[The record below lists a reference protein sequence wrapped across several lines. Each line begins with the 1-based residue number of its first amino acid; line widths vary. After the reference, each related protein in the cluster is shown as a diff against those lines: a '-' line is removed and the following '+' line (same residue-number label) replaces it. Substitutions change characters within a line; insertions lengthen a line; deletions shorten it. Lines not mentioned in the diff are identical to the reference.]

1 MALEITNSNFAETLT
16 QTPITVVDFWAPWCG
31 PCKMLGPIVD
41 QLAEENTDVTIGKVN
56 IDENMELAVDK
67 QIRGVPTLLFY
78 KNGELVEKLVGVK
91 SKADLQAKID
101 ALKA

>member
-1 MALEITNSNFAETLT
+1 
-16 QTPITVVDFWAPWCG
+16 
-31 PCKMLGPIVD
+31 MLGPIVD
-41 QLAEENTDVTIGKVN
+41 QLAEENAGVTIGKVN

-78 KNGELVEKLVGVK
+78 KNGELVEKVVGIK
-91 SKADLQAKID
+91 SKAELQAKID